1 MKELYVKKGDNEYE
15 KVEFKDLLSLQFDYD
30 GDGVLLITEE
40 NYLRLKMAVDLNDR
54 YSVGNADNEKTAQYY
69 IKNDYLKGGHL
80 VNDIGVIKEVCKR
93 IDKENSTHLSVVGNR
108 KITALIIDPSAAS
121 FIETVRR
128 HGKYRI
134 IKADNDVLKGIN
146 RVCQALKD
154 NEIYISPDCTDAI
167 REFSIY
173 RWDNDIKRDAPK
185 KENDHAMDDIRYFV
199 QSVIGKDKS
208 DYSFS
213 FAVERK

>member
-1 MKELYVKKGDNEYE
+1 MTNTISRGLWGHCGKAWYRINEYYHSSRE
-15 KVEFKDLLSLQFDYD
+15 K
-30 GDGVLLITEE
+30 GVQLTDEE
-40 NYLRLKMAVDLNDR
+40 Y
-54 YSVGNADNEKTAQYY
+54 YS
-69 IKNDYLKGGHL
+69 HL
-80 VNDIGVIKEVCKR
+80 CE
-93 IDKENSTHLSVVGNR
+93 LVGNR

>member
-54 YSVGNADNEKTAQYY
+54 YSVGNADNEKSAQYC

-108 KITALIIDPSAAS
+108 KIKISNKTNNGIDIMA
-121 FIETVRR
+121 
-128 HGKYRI
+128 KRI
-134 IKADNDVLKGIN
+134 ANVENLEQRLK
-146 RVCQALKD
+146 
-154 NEIYISPDCTDAI
+154 EAI
-167 REFSIY
+167 RALCRNSAGKLAKDTPFRLRRSSARRY
-173 RWDNDIKRDAPK
+173 RSRRLATLSL
-185 KENDHAMDDIRYFV
+185 
-199 QSVIGKDKS
+199 QSS
-208 DYSFS
+208 T
-213 FAVERK
+213 R